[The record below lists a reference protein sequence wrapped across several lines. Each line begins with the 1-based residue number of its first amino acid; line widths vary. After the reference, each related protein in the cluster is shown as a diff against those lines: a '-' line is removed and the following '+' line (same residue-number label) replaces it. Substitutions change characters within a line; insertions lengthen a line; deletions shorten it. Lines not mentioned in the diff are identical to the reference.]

1 MQIKTLDDYYEQV
14 YAKFPFIPHSDIQ
27 RILKY
32 GWRYI
37 YIINSRG
44 GDILINRHDFG
55 LYGQICTNPLQHFI
69 NIIRNQHLR

>member
-1 MQIKTLDDYYEQV
+1 MQVKTLDDYYEQV

-44 GDILINRHDFG
+44 GDILINRHDFW
-55 LYGQICTNPLQHFI
+55 F
-69 NIIRNQHLR
+69 